1 MTYEELKRIRE
12 GKGLSKEEFAK
23 LLGVTAMVY
32 SRYENRTL
40 AIPDRVEK
48 AVKEFISKAP
58 DAAAVTEIE
67 VKKNVRA
74 AGRQLKEKVTNL
86 VTSDEAA
93 AAEIELKK
101 NIRAAGR
108 QIKETVAD
116 LAAEAASAVAEVVE
130 AVTGDDVST
139 DAVPEAETE
148 AAADAVPEAETEA
161 AADAVPEAETE
172 AAADAVPEP
181 AKTSIMIQSELGGS
195 ITPEEILS
203 RIPSDCD
210 TVYVKTEE
218 NKAYWVKGNKS
229 GSIDLW

>member
-161 AADAVPEAETE
+161 AADAVPE
-172 AAADAVPEP
+172 P

-210 TVYVKTEE
+210 TVYVKTGE

>member
-161 AADAVPEAETE
+161 AADAVPE
-172 AAADAVPEP
+172 P